1 LNDWINYF
9 LDDTLTEHDAEVVSA
24 LGPVRS
30 EDNDWAIYYEQGAN
44 RLAK

>member
-1 LNDWINYF
+1 MIRLLGIY
-9 LDDTLTEHDAEVVSA
+9 AEVVSA
-24 LGPVRS
+24 LGPVQS